1 MGRASR
7 DVAESRRIRRRGW
20 PGTFVRGRSS
30 HPILRNFPSFLVL
43 RNEVT
48 DARATETT
56 GSAEAFWRGFAWRRA
71 LVGGREEGEQR
82 RRLELARR
90 YGDKGVE

>member
-1 MGRASR
+1 M
-7 DVAESRRIRRRGW
+7 
-20 PGTFVRGRSS
+20 
-30 HPILRNFPSFLVL
+30 L